1 MHGAGLTHLLFLP
14 NWATIFELYNCE
26 DPNCY
31 KDLARLRG
39 VNYLTWENDE
49 KLVRQD
55 SGHHPEVGA
64 HAKFTNYSFDKDEF
78 SRLVK
83 KAADSVLNHEEYRQF
98 IKANSR
104 INDEL

>member
-14 NWATIFELYNCE
+14 NWGTLFELYHCE

-39 VNYLTWENDE
+39 VNYVTWEDE
-49 KLVRQD
+49 EKMVRQD

-78 SRLVK
+78 LRLVE
-83 KAADSVLNHEEYRQF
+83 KAADNVRANEEYRKF
-98 IKANSR
+98 IKDNSR
-104 INDEL
+104 IYDEL